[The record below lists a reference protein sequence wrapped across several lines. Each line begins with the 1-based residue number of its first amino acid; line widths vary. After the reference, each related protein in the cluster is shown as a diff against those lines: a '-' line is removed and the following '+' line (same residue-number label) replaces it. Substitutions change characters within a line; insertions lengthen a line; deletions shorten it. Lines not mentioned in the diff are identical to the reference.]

1 MHKFIK
7 DKKIIVLLIFII
19 FCTIKINFFRNLVEV
34 ISSPHNKR
42 ITQTYGHCGN
52 ESVGFLIYLKN
63 KYNIFDNPKI
73 INYKHT
79 AQNNWAIVNTDNIN
93 NHSNKIILLNHPGN
107 EFKVSLS
114 KISDELYELKDLYF
128 LSSKFLS
135 ITNLEI
141 SNENLV
147 NTNIKMLLKIYT
159 IDNNNTKKTIRVLNI
174 NNLKSSLQISVN
186 EFNKDNKLFFKI
198 KNLGKKNDSLEFI
211 FLLKLK
217 NKYNLKDY
225 EIIEKNSNC
234 YYIR

>member
-1 MHKFIK
+1 MNKFIK
-7 DKKIIVLLIFII
+7 DKKIILLLIFII
-19 FCTIKINFFRNLVEV
+19 FFTIKINFFRNLVEV

-63 KYNIFDNPKI
+63 KYNILDNPKI

-79 AQNNWAIVNTDNIN
+79 AGNKWAIVNTNNIN
-93 NHSNKIILLNHPGN
+93 NHSNKIILLNHPGD

-114 KISDELYELKDLYF
+114 KISDQLYELKDLDF
-128 LSSKFLS
+128 LSNKFLS
-135 ITNLEI
+135 IIDLEI

-147 NTNIKMLLKIYT
+147 NTNIKMLLEIYT
-159 IDNNNTKKTIRVLNI
+159 VDIYNTKKTIKILDI
-174 NNLKSSLQISVN
+174 NDLKTSLQISIN
-186 EFNKDNKLFFKI
+186 EFDKGNKLFFKI
-198 KNLGKKNDSLEFI
+198 KDLVKKNDNFDFS

-225 EIIEKNSNC
+225 KIIEKNSNC
-234 YYIR
+234 YYIK